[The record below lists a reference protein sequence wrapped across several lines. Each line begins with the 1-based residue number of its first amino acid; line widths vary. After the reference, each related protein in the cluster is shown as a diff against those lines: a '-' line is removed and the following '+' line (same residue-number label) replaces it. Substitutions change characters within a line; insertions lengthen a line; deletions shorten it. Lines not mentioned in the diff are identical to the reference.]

1 MGPRPPSGIGAGT
14 FARSPPPC
22 LFGIPDENPMFAI
35 CTLETGSPLSSL
47 AVSRVGMR
55 PPILGAGWVLAF
67 GCRMGALEKPTLAA
81 DAVDGGSRFDL
92 VVLGMRPPIILYDE
106 YTFFLKTIFHIHY
119 FTQV

>member
-55 PPILGAGWVLAF
+55 TPILGAGWVLAF
-67 GCRMGALEKPTLAA
+67 GCRMGALENPTLAE

-106 YTFFLKTIFHIHY
+106 YTFFLKRY
-119 FTQV
+119 